1 VKRCWLPICIDADAG
16 ETLILVNTEGAM
28 ATARLI
34 EVVCGVK
41 PAEVPVMT
49 TVVAPVAAVPLA
61 VRVKR
66 LVVALVEVNDAVTP
80 LGRPE
85 AAKLTL
91 LVKPPVGF
99 TVIVLGTLL
108 P

>member
-1 VKRCWLPICIDADAG
+1 MI
-16 ETLILVNTEGAM
+16 
-28 ATARLI
+28 
-34 EVVCGVK
+34 VVICGVK
-41 PAEVPVMT
+41 PPEVPVMT
-49 TVVAPVAAVPLA
+49 TVVVPVVAVVLA
-61 VRVKR
+61 VRVKM

-85 AAKLTL
+85 ATKLTL

>member
-1 VKRCWLPICIDADAG
+1 
-16 ETLILVNTEGAM
+16 LI
-28 ATARLI
+28 
-34 EVVCGVK
+34 VVICGVK
-41 PAEVPVMT
+41 PPEVPVMT
-49 TVVAPVAAVPLA
+49 TVVVPVVAVVLA
-61 VRVKR
+61 VRVKM

-85 AAKLTL
+85 ATKLTL

>member
-1 VKRCWLPICIDADAG
+1 
-16 ETLILVNTEGAM
+16 
-28 ATARLI
+28 
-34 EVVCGVK
+34 
-41 PAEVPVMT
+41 MT
-49 TVVAPVAAVPLA
+49 TVVVPVVAVVLA
-61 VRVKR
+61 VRVKM

-85 AAKLTL
+85 ATKLTL

>member
-16 ETLILVNTEGAM
+16 DTLIFVNTDGGWT
-28 ATARLI
+28 TARAI
-34 EVVCGVK
+34 VAVCGAK
-41 PAEVPVMT
+41 PPEVPVMT
-49 TVVAPVAAVPLA
+49 TVVAPVVAVLLA
-61 VRVKR
+61 VRLKMF
-66 LVVALVEVNDAVTP
+66 VVGLVEVNEAVTP

-85 AAKLTL
+85 AARLTL
-91 LVKPPVGF
+91 PVKPPVGF

>member
-1 VKRCWLPICIDADAG
+1 MDADAG
-16 ETLILVNTEGAM
+16 DTLTFVNTEGGR

-34 EVVCGVK
+34 VVVCGVK
-41 PAEVPVMT
+41 LPEVPVMT
-49 TVVAPVAAVPLA
+49 TVVAPVVAVLLA
-61 VRVKR
+61 VRVKV
-66 LVVALVEVNDAVTP
+66 LVVGLVDVNEAVSP

-85 AAKLTL
+85 AARVTL
-91 LVKPPVGF
+91 PAKPPVGF

>member
-1 VKRCWLPICIDADAG
+1 MDADAG
-16 ETLILVNTEGAM
+16 YTLIFVNTEGSG
-28 ATARLI
+28 ATVRLI
-34 EVVCGVK
+34 GVICGVK
-41 PAEVPVMT
+41 SPEVPVIT
-49 TVVAPVAAVPLA
+49 TVVAPVVAVLLA
-61 VRVKR
+61 VRVKM

-85 AAKLTL
+85 ATKLTL